1 MKINIVN
8 IGCFK
13 NLVDS
18 ERLMKQLCQ
27 QGNEVIFGRSDSYF
41 DVVIIN
47 TCGFVSN
54 ADDDSIAII
63 KEYALRKRKNLLG
76 NLWIM
81 GCYSQKRGVALMED
95 VPEVDR
101 VYGNFDWLTI
111 VS

>member
-1 MKINIVN
+1 
-8 IGCFK
+8 
-13 NLVDS
+13 
-18 ERLMKQLCQ
+18 MKQLCQ

-63 KEYALRKRKNLLG
+63 KEYALRKRNNLLG

-81 GCYSQKRGVALMED
+81 GCYSQK
-95 VPEVDR
+95 EV
-101 VYGNFDWLTI
+101 LP
-111 VS
+111 